1 HTHTDTHTR
10 RHRHTRT
17 HAHTH
22 TESVYCPCLILT
34 HTHTTTHTHTPLQHT
49 HTHTHT
55 HTRMLTK
62 KPLEM
67 QYTPHTPQP
76 WKYSLPR
83 ISQPSLCVPACHFSA
98 PPSHS
103 LITAVSTENITPRKK
118 KK

>member
-1 HTHTDTHTR
+1 THTQTHTHADTD
-10 RHRHTRT
+10 T

-22 TESVYCPCLILT
+22 T
-34 HTHTTTHTHTPLQHT
+34 HTQGQFTLHVSFSHT

-62 KPLEM
+62 KTLEM

-98 PPSHS
+98 LPSHS